1 MAFAYRTRVGRPIA
15 ARLTK
20 NNICYTMYD
29 MVTLLPEDWEEE
41 TEETVDFL
49 LWVVAGLIPVIV
61 LLITDI
67 MVSGQ

>member
-1 MAFAYRTRVGRPIA
+1 
-15 ARLTK
+15 
-20 NNICYTMYD
+20 MYD